1 MSRERVRRERVRRE
15 RNTGQGRE
23 TLSGKSI
30 WQERVS
36 FGAASRRSY
45 AGNTGR
51 AQLNHTVTN
60 WRDHK
65 DITSFYFSRF
75 ADDII
80 EKELWY
86 DFKKWG
92 DVREIF
98 IPNRRNFTGRR
109 YGFVRFKGVQD
120 IPWRSS

>member
-1 MSRERVRRERVRRE
+1 MSRE
-15 RNTGQGRE
+15 RNTGWRRDR
-23 TLSGKSI
+23 LRGK
-30 WQERVS
+30 RVWRDRAS
-36 FGAASRRSY
+36 FAEASRRHH
-45 AGNTGR
+45 AGNIGR
-51 AQLNHTVTN
+51 AKLKHTVTN